1 MPLVPP
7 IPVHLSTPAKSSEN
21 SKSPL
26 PKLLPDTPSIT
37 NSSEDASVAEKPNQN
52 GMAAAEAGVG
62 ANAANAIMKT
72 PPTVDRARLDDYY
85 EIEVRELLK

>member
-7 IPVHLSTPAKSSEN
+7 IPVHLSAPAKSSEN

-37 NSSEDASVAEKPNQN
+37 DSSEDASVAEKPNQN
-52 GMAAAEAGVG
+52 EIAAAEAEVK
-62 ANAANAIMKT
+62 AYAANAITKT
-72 PPTVDRARLDDYY
+72 PPTMDRARLDEYY
-85 EIEVRELLK
+85 EIEVRGFLK